1 MKKYGV
7 IFLGIISLFAFY
19 KCSNE
24 KENLIDNQKQE
35 EIQENVN
42 GQDKAWRLI
51 KKFVEQVNSKSSRSN
66 IFDFSDLKIKKIDKD
81 IIKVDNLCQNL
92 TRSSKQIDINVDT
105 YRFTFEKDSKQGFA
119 IATDDQRV
127 DRVLAFVEEG
137 ALADTAYV
145 PGMAYMVKGFKDV
158 LAEDLNIFYTKGTSA
173 NEFYQEW
180 TLPPFIKTQWHRVEP
195 YNNNYKSP
203 TSACT
208 ETLNGKYQASSTAI
222 SIAQS
227 IANYPQD
234 YDVPAALLKKHNIT
248 QLIAQS
254 KIYEWDTEL
263 APKVAAFVK
272 EFDPD
277 KTTKFK
283 CTGSSTEIADLGDVL
298 TSLGFTS
305 KYYRYQNKH
314 DIITTFKSLCFSC
327 PTVNAALDR
336 SFSQAEAWIVDGFW
350 GMVNSN
356 VTDIMLT
363 SVHCVFA
370 NGGTGN
376 GWYAS
381 PSEPIDGNGK
391 PVYNPSQ
398 YYHKMSLT
406 FMPIC
411 PWCVWE

>member
-158 LAEDLNIFYTKGTSA
+158 LAEDLNIFYTKGTS
-173 NEFYQEW
+173 
-180 TLPPFIKTQWHRVEP
+180 V
-195 YNNNYKSP
+195 
-203 TSACT
+203 
-208 ETLNGKYQASSTAI
+208 
-222 SIAQS
+222 
-227 IANYPQD
+227 
-234 YDVPAALLKKHNIT
+234 V
-248 QLIAQS
+248 
-254 KIYEWDTEL
+254 
-263 APKVAAFVK
+263 
-272 EFDPD
+272 
-277 KTTKFK
+277 
-283 CTGSSTEIADLGDVL
+283 
-298 TSLGFTS
+298 
-305 KYYRYQNKH
+305 
-314 DIITTFKSLCFSC
+314 
-327 PTVNAALDR
+327 
-336 SFSQAEAWIVDGFW
+336 
-350 GMVNSN
+350 
-356 VTDIMLT
+356 
-363 SVHCVFA
+363 
-370 NGGTGN
+370 
-376 GWYAS
+376 
-381 PSEPIDGNGK
+381 
-391 PVYNPSQ
+391 
-398 YYHKMSLT
+398 
-406 FMPIC
+406 
-411 PWCVWE
+411 